1 MARRTAAL
9 RRAEQV
15 VALRETARSIHDPDA
30 KERIERVERSLRAEL
45 GPSMPKKQ
53 AAELLGVS
61 VTALD
66 KWIARGTIPIVRRAG
81 SSRAEVESD
90 TVLRLAQEQRDLE
103 RGKTGTLAVAIRRLA
118 ERRASERRITE
129 AVKLSNVL
137 TTIAAARGNR

>member
-1 MARRTAAL
+1 
-9 RRAEQV
+9 
-15 VALRETARSIHDPDA
+15 
-30 KERIERVERSLRAEL
+30 
-45 GPSMPKKQ
+45 MPKKQ